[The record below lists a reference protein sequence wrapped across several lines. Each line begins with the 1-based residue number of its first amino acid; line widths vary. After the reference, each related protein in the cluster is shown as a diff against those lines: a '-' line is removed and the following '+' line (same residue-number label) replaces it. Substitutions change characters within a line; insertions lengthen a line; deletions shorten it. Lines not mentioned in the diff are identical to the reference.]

1 MSFDFCRR
9 SAGAGVWRRDG
20 DAMEARQRRVK
31 VELGRGEGDLQDKQ
45 VVPDETREWMNIDWH
60 SSEEEGWLRP
70 E

>member
-1 MSFDFCRR
+1 
-9 SAGAGVWRRDG
+9 
-20 DAMEARQRRVK
+20 MEARQRRVK